1 MREIIEYECE
11 ICGCIYRDKE
21 DAAKCESIPIQH
33 DKGVKVGDVVRI
45 TIGDN
50 AGQLGKVTVISVQ
63 ERGWGPAIYDHS
75 VSLVADVVG
84 SWGSCL
90 LTFDSYEVVT

>member
-45 TIGDN
+45 TRGDN
-50 AGQLGKVTVISVQ
+50 VEQLAKVTAISINK
-63 ERGWGPAIYDHS
+63 RGWGPAIYDHS
-75 VSLVADVVG
+75 VSLVADVID